1 MKSQTIED
9 LKKSSWKNI
18 SKHIQGLEKKGLV
31 LNEVSNNWRLQSFTF
46 KTHLKLWK
54 EKNLGPKHD
63 SIKLKTS
70 KQF

>member
-31 LNEVSNNWRLQSFTF
+31 LNEVSNN
-46 KTHLKLWK
+46 
-54 EKNLGPKHD
+54 
-63 SIKLKTS
+63 
-70 KQF
+70 